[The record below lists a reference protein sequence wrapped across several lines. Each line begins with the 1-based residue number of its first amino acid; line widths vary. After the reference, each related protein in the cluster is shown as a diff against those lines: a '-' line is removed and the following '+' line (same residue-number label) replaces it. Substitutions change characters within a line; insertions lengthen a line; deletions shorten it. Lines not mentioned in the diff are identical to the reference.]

1 MKYNHD
7 QSVFALPEF
16 SRQRLPT
23 NNRLI
28 AAHILSRSATVRWLS
43 SFIPA
48 PVSVKWQERARSCVG
63 ALLGIAF
70 TGGSM
75 FLLLGPAA
83 NIPLLVAPMG
93 ASAVLLFAVP
103 ASPLAQPWSII
114 GGNLVSATIGV
125 TCAHAIA
132 DPTLAA
138 ALAVA
143 LSIAGMFALRCVHPP
158 SGAVAL
164 TAVLG
169 GPAIHAL
176 GYRFV
181 LEPITIQSAAL
192 LAAAITYHAVTGHR
206 YPHAGWHGRNAGGK
220 PADDASRGGFTR
232 ADLDSVLKRRGE
244 MLDIDPDDLETLLR
258 ETQLQAFSRSFNELT
273 CEDIMSRHLVSVS
286 PATRATTAW
295 GLLKRNKVKALPVTD
310 ANHNLIGIVTRS
322 DLVDKRVFG
331 QFLPFATRLDGWLRG
346 DPLRTPNVGSVMATE
361 VRTIKATAPI
371 TDLVPLFAD
380 HGHHHIPV
388 IDAAGHLIGMIT
400 QVDLISGLYRQTV
413 IKAQHAAWQHGN

>member
-1 MKYNHD
+1 MFR
-7 QSVFALPEF
+7 STAL
-16 SRQRLPT
+16 
-23 NNRLI
+23 
-28 AAHILSRSATVRWLS
+28 RWLA

-48 PVSVKWQERARSCVG
+48 PVSVKWQERARSCLG

-75 FLLLGPAA
+75 YLLLGPAA
-83 NIPLLVAPMG
+83 NVPLLVAPMG

-143 LSIAGMFALRCVHPP
+143 LSICGMFALRCVHPP

-181 LEPITIQSAAL
+181 LEPIAIQSVAL
-192 LAAAITYHAVTGHR
+192 LAAAIAYHAATGHR
-206 YPHAGWHGRNAGGK
+206 YPHAGRQARGPAGS

-232 ADLDSVLKRRGE
+232 ADFEAVLKRRGE
-244 MLDIDPDDLETLLR
+244 MLDIDPDDLESLLR
-258 ETQLQAFSRSFNELT
+258 ETQLQAFARGFNELT
-273 CEDIMSRHLVSVS
+273 CEDIMSHHVVSVS
-286 PATRATTAW
+286 AATRATTAW
-295 GLLKRNKVKALPVTD
+295 ALLKRNKVKALPVTD
-310 ANHNLIGIVTRS
+310 ADQNLVGIVTRAN
-322 DLVDKRVFG
+322 LVDKRIFSK
-331 QFLPFATRLDGWLRG
+331 FSPLTARFDGWLRG
-346 DPLRTPNVGSVMATE
+346 DALRTPSVGSVMSTE
-361 VRTIKATAPI
+361 VCTIKATAPI
-371 TDLVPLFAD
+371 TDLVPMFAN

-388 IDAAGHLIGMIT
+388 LDAGGHLIGMIT

-413 IKAQHAAWQHGN
+413 LKAQQVA

>member
-1 MKYNHD
+1 M
-7 QSVFALPEF
+7 
-16 SRQRLPT
+16 
-23 NNRLI
+23 
-28 AAHILSRSATVRWLS
+28 
-43 SFIPA
+43 
-48 PVSVKWQERARSCVG
+48 KWQERARSCLG

-125 TCAHAIA
+125 TCASVIA

-143 LSIAGMFALRCVHPP
+143 LSICGMFALRCVHPP

-181 LEPITIQSAAL
+181 LEPIAIQSAAL
-192 LAAAITYHAVTGHR
+192 LAAAIAYHAATGHR
-206 YPHAGWHGRNAGGK
+206 YPHSGRLARTTPGT
-220 PADDASRGGFTR
+220 AEDVSHAGFTR
-232 ADLDSVLKRRGE
+232 ADLETVLQRRGE
-244 MLDIDPDDLETLLR
+244 MLDIDPDDLEALLR
-258 ETQLQAFSRSFNELT
+258 ETQLQAFSRSFDELR
-273 CEDIMSRHLVSVS
+273 CADIMSRHVVSVS
-286 PATRATTAW
+286 MTTRATVAW

-310 ANHNLIGIVTRS
+310 AEQNLVGIVTRT
-322 DLVDKRVFG
+322 DLVDKRIFG
-331 QFLPFATRLDGWLRG
+331 RFLPFATRLDGWLRG
-346 DPLRTPNVGSVMATE
+346 GALRMPTVGNVMTTE
-361 VRTIKATAPI
+361 VCTTTATAPI
-371 TDLVPLFAD
+371 TDLVPMFAH

-388 IDAAGHLIGMIT
+388 LDAAGHLIGMIT

-413 IKAQHAAWQHGN
+413 IKAQRAA

>member
-1 MKYNHD
+1 M
-7 QSVFALPEF
+7 
-16 SRQRLPT
+16 
-23 NNRLI
+23 
-28 AAHILSRSATVRWLS
+28 SRSIALRWLA

-48 PVSVKWQERARSCVG
+48 PVTVKWQERARSCLG

-125 TCAHAIA
+125 TCASAIA

-143 LSIAGMFALRCVHPP
+143 LSICGMFTLRCVHPP

-181 LEPITIQSAAL
+181 LEPIAIQSAAL
-192 LAAAITYHAVTGHR
+192 LAAALAYHAATGHR
-206 YPHAGWHGRNAGGK
+206 YPHSGLLSRGTTANA
-220 PADDASRGGFTR
+220 ADDASRAGFTR
-232 ADLDSVLKRRGE
+232 ADLEAVLKRRSE
-244 MLDIDPDDLETLLR
+244 MLDIDPDDLESLLR
-258 ETQLQAFSRSFNELT
+258 ETQLQAFSRSFNELS
-273 CEDIMSRHLVSVS
+273 CADIMSRHVISVS
-286 PATRATTAW
+286 ATTRATVAW

-310 ANHNLIGIVTRS
+310 ADRNLIGIVTRA

-346 DPLRTPNVGSVMATE
+346 DALRAPTVGSVMNTE
-361 VRTIKATAPI
+361 VCTTSATAPI
-371 TDLVPLFAD
+371 TDLVPLFAH

-388 IDAAGHLIGMIT
+388 LNASGHLIGMIT
-400 QVDLISGLYRQTV
+400 QVDLIAGLYRQTV
-413 IKAQHAAWQHGN
+413 LKAQKAA

>member
-1 MKYNHD
+1 MFR
-7 QSVFALPEF
+7 SIAL
-16 SRQRLPT
+16 
-23 NNRLI
+23 
-28 AAHILSRSATVRWLS
+28 RWLS

-48 PVSVKWQERARSCVG
+48 QVAVKWQERARSCLG

-70 TGGSM
+70 TGGAM

-83 NIPLLVAPMG
+83 DIPLLVAPMG

-114 GGNLVSATIGV
+114 GGNLVSAAIGV
-125 TCAHAIA
+125 ACADAIA
-132 DPTLAA
+132 DPVLAA

-143 LSIAGMFALRCVHPP
+143 LSICGMFALRCVHPP

-169 GPAIHAL
+169 GPAIHTL

-181 LEPITIQSAAL
+181 LEPIAIQSAAL
-192 LAAAITYHAVTGHR
+192 LASAIAYHAATGHR
-206 YPHAGWHGRNAGGK
+206 YPHAGRQSRGTTGSA
-220 PADDASRGGFTR
+220 ADDASRGGFTR
-232 ADLDSVLKRRGE
+232 ADLEAVLKRRGE
-244 MLDIDPDDLETLLR
+244 LLDIDPDDLESVLR
-258 ETQLQAFSRSFNELT
+258 ETQLQAFSRSFNELS
-273 CEDIMSRHLVSVS
+273 CADIMSRRVVSVS
-286 PATRATTAW
+286 ATTRATVAW

-310 ANHNLIGIVTRS
+310 ARQNLIGIVTRA

-346 DPLRTPNVGSVMATE
+346 DALRTPTVGSVMSTE
-361 VRTIKATAPI
+361 VYTIKATAPI
-371 TDLVPLFAD
+371 TDLVPMFAN

-388 IDAAGHLIGMIT
+388 IDAAGLLIGMIT
-400 QVDLISGLYRQTV
+400 QVDLISGLYRQTG
-413 IKAQHAAWQHGN
+413 IKAQYQQAA

>member
-1 MKYNHD
+1 M
-7 QSVFALPEF
+7 
-16 SRQRLPT
+16 
-23 NNRLI
+23 
-28 AAHILSRSATVRWLS
+28 SRSLVLRWFS
-43 SFIPA
+43 SFIPL
-48 PVSVKWQERARSCVG
+48 PVTVRWQERARSSLG

-75 FLLLGPAA
+75 YLLLGSGA

-125 TCAHAIA
+125 TCANVIA

-138 ALAVA
+138 AMAVA
-143 LSIAGMFALRCVHPP
+143 LAIGGMFALRCVHPP

-181 LEPITIQSAAL
+181 LEPIAIQSAAL
-192 LAAAITYHAVTGHR
+192 LAAALAYHAATGHR
-206 YPHAGWHGRNAGGK
+206 YPHSVRPARGAAGSA
-220 PADDASRGGFTR
+220 ADAASRAGFTR
-232 ADLDSVLKRRGE
+232 ADLEAVLKRRSE
-244 MLDIDPDDLETLLR
+244 MLDIDPTDLESLLR

-273 CEDIMSRHLVSVS
+273 CENIMSRHVVSVS
-286 PATRATTAW
+286 AATRAAAAW
-295 GLLKRNKVKALPVTD
+295 ALLKRNKVKALPVID
-310 ANHNLIGIVTRS
+310 AEHSLIGIVTRA
-322 DLVDKRVFG
+322 DLVDKRIFG
-331 QFLPFATRLDGWLRG
+331 SFSPFVTYFDGWLRG
-346 DPLRTPNVGSVMATE
+346 DPRRAPNVGGVMTTE
-361 VRTIKATAPI
+361 VATVKASAPI
-371 TDLVPLFAD
+371 TDLVPMFANY
-380 HGHHHIPV
+380 GHHHIPV
-388 IDAAGHLIGMIT
+388 LDSVGHVVGMIT

-413 IKAQHAAWQHGN
+413 ANAQHAQAA

>member
-1 MKYNHD
+1 
-7 QSVFALPEF
+7 
-16 SRQRLPT
+16 
-23 NNRLI
+23 
-28 AAHILSRSATVRWLS
+28 LSRSLALRWLA
-43 SFIPA
+43 SFV
-48 PVSVKWQERARSCVG
+48 PVPVTVQWQERARSCLG

-103 ASPLAQPWSII
+103 ASPLAQPWSIV

-125 TCAHAIA
+125 TCASVIA

-138 ALAVA
+138 AVAVA
-143 LSIAGMFALRCVHPP
+143 LSICGMFALRCVHPP

-176 GYRFV
+176 GYGFV
-181 LEPITIQSAAL
+181 LEPIALQSAAL
-192 LAAAITYHAVTGHR
+192 LAAALAYHAATGHR
-206 YPHAGWHGRNAGGK
+206 YPHSSRLGRGTTGNA
-220 PADDASRGGFTR
+220 AEDASRAGFTR
-232 ADLDSVLKRRGE
+232 ADLEAVLKRRSE
-244 MLDIDPDDLETLLR
+244 MLDIDPDDLESLLR
-258 ETQLQAFSRSFNELT
+258 ETQLQAFSRSFNELS
-273 CEDIMSRHLVSVS
+273 CADIMSRHVISVAAS
-286 PATRATTAW
+286 TRATVAW

-310 ANHNLIGIVTRS
+310 AERNLIGIVTRT

-346 DPLRTPNVGSVMATE
+346 SAVRAPTVGSVMNTE
-361 VRTIKATAPI
+361 VRTTRATAPI
-371 TDLVPLFAD
+371 TDLVPLFAH

-388 IDAAGHLIGMIT
+388 LDAAGHLAGMIT
-400 QVDLISGLYRQTV
+400 QVDLIAGLYRQTML
-413 IKAQHAAWQHGN
+413 KAQKAA

>member
-1 MKYNHD
+1 M
-7 QSVFALPEF
+7 S
-16 SRQRLPT
+16 
-23 NNRLI
+23 
-28 AAHILSRSATVRWLS
+28 VRW
-43 SFIPA
+43 P
-48 PVSVKWQERARSCVG
+48 ERARSCLG

-75 FLLLGPAA
+75 FVLLGPGA

-125 TCAHAIA
+125 TCASTIA

-143 LSIAGMFALRCVHPP
+143 LSICGMFALRCVHPP

-176 GYRFV
+176 GYHFV
-181 LEPITIQSAAL
+181 LAPIAIQSVAL
-192 LAAAITYHAVTGHR
+192 LAAALTYHAATGHR
-206 YPHAGWHGRNAGGK
+206 YPHAGRQVSQATGNAVGE
-220 PADDASRGGFTR
+220 ASRAGFTR
-232 ADLDSVLKRRGE
+232 ADLEAVLKRRSE
-244 MLDIDPDDLETLLR
+244 MLDIDPDDLESLLR
-258 ETQLQAFSRSFNELT
+258 ETELQAFSRGFNELR
-273 CEDIMSRHLVSVS
+273 CEDIMSRHVVSVS
-286 PATRATTAW
+286 ANTRATAVW
-295 GLLKRNKVKALPVTD
+295 ALLKRNKVKALPVID
-310 ANHNLIGIVTRS
+310 ADRNLIGIVTRA
-322 DLVDKRVFG
+322 DLIDMRIFG
-331 QFLPFATRLDGWLRG
+331 KFSPLAARFDGWLRG
-346 DPLRTPNVGSVMATE
+346 DPLRTPSAGSVMTAE

-371 TDLVPLFAD
+371 TDLVPIFAN

-388 IDAAGHLIGMIT
+388 LDDKGHMVGMIT
-400 QVDLISGLYRQTV
+400 QVDLISGLYQQT
-413 IKAQHAAWQHGN
+413 ILKAHQAA